1 MSVTP
6 TRNSGQRKAV
16 NDVQSRPGRQGKAA
30 PKASPVGWVFVDRHQ
45 HDGFTI
51 RWRRGEP
58 VAYVLH
64 GQRIGDDTT
73 AAGVLDTIPVAP
85 AGWTDLAEIRL
96 LGQRWLRQR

>member
-1 MSVTP
+1 VSVTP
-6 TRNSGQRKAV
+6 TRRSGRPAAV
-16 NDVQSRPGRQGKAA
+16 NDGKRGPRSPGGATPTTA
-30 PKASPVGWVFVDRHQ
+30 LVGWVFLERHR
-45 HDGFTI
+45 HEGFTI

-64 GQRIGDDTT
+64 GQRIGDNTT

-85 AGWTDLAEIRL
+85 TGWTDLAKIRQ

>member
-6 TRNSGQRKAV
+6 TRRSGRSGVV
-16 NDVQSRPGRQGKAA
+16 NDGTLRPRSQGGATPKAA
-30 PKASPVGWVFVDRHQ
+30 PVGWVFLDRHR
-45 HDGFTI
+45 HEGVTI

-73 AAGVLDTIPVAP
+73 AAGVLDTIPVSP
-85 AGWTDLAEIRL
+85 TGWTDLAEIRM